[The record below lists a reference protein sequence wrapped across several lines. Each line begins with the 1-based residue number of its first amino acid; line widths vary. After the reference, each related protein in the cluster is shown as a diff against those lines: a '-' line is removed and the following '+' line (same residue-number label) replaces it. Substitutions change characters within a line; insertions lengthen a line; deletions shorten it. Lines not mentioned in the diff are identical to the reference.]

1 MGTKS
6 NQFIPKLKFYHI
18 ILISIILCTFL
29 MLNSNSVNKKRE
41 EAKLEKEKIMD
52 LRKLYARKL
61 DSIGDEKL
69 KEDSNKVCEK
79 ASKELRDYYSGKGDL
94 KSLGIDKNKNVKR
107 EDQGEYIDG
116 LINTISGEGEGSI
129 MDYIMHIIPILALL
143 VIGVLFLPG
152 WLVCCICTC
161 ADCCCCC
168 CCKKSGCKLPF
179 YIITSVF
186 YVFGLAISF
195 YGLSQTTNVF
205 EGLGDTECSL
215 LKFISEVLDGE
226 SELKEPPRWGGI
238 NKIQDL
244 LSRSSDSLS
253 SLRSSTTNQLRDNK
267 DEVETSKN
275 NFENALKTYS
285 QKIKN
290 DVSTEEGNYKK
301 VLTISSESGTYVLDI
316 VNDFGVFDSA
326 NPSQVTPNSFVQRW
340 YLEYSVIAE
349 NSQTQMQTVYENYD
363 GLQRGQAEAQSALN
377 DGISSL
383 NEIKDS
389 FDKVKKKISS
399 VIVKYS
405 DKIDEYG
412 NIGYKAI
419 FSIFLV
425 IDALIAAFISLR
437 MFCKFPTCQSGCL
450 NCLLKSGIHI
460 LWNILAFTTFLTLIL
475 GSLLTLV
482 GTAGNDLISVV
493 SFLVSD
499 ENLGKS
505 NENDIILLGSAAKY
519 LKKCINGNG
528 DLRHEL
534 NLDNGAAK
542 NLDDLK
548 EASNKI
554 EELEEETQALQQK
567 IEYTKYLEN
576 YNKRKMYQT
585 DDFSLVNIDDNK
597 LNSENYNEEW
607 RISCSNNEHSC
618 DSVDSSHSSPYCIKL
633 SSCSSKKVSN
643 WYTTSTDNI
652 KVVDAFIES
661 INTAKFSVS
670 PPTTS
675 TNTKS
680 IENVLK
686 ILDDQYSSFLRTQV
700 SSLVSIVYSMI

>member
-585 DDFSLVNIDDNK
+585 EF
-597 LNSENYNEEW
+597 
-607 RISCSNNEHSC
+607 RGIS
-618 DSVDSSHSSPYCIKL
+618 
-633 SSCSSKKVSN
+633 
-643 WYTTSTDNI
+643 
-652 KVVDAFIES
+652 
-661 INTAKFSVS
+661 
-670 PPTTS
+670 
-675 TNTKS
+675 
-680 IENVLK
+680 
-686 ILDDQYSSFLRTQV
+686 
-700 SSLVSIVYSMI
+700 

>member
-1 MGTKS
+1 M
-6 NQFIPKLKFYHI
+6 
-18 ILISIILCTFL
+18 
-29 MLNSNSVNKKRE
+29 
-41 EAKLEKEKIMD
+41 
-52 LRKLYARKL
+52 
-61 DSIGDEKL
+61 
-69 KEDSNKVCEK
+69 
-79 ASKELRDYYSGKGDL
+79 
-94 KSLGIDKNKNVKR
+94 
-107 EDQGEYIDG
+107 
-116 LINTISGEGEGSI
+116 
-129 MDYIMHIIPILALL
+129 
-143 VIGVLFLPG
+143 
-152 WLVCCICTC
+152 
-161 ADCCCCC
+161 
-168 CCKKSGCKLPF
+168 
-179 YIITSVF
+179 
-186 YVFGLAISF
+186 
-195 YGLSQTTNVF
+195 
-205 EGLGDTECSL
+205 
-215 LKFISEVLDGE
+215 
-226 SELKEPPRWGGI
+226 
-238 NKIQDL
+238 
-244 LSRSSDSLS
+244 
-253 SLRSSTTNQLRDNK
+253 
-267 DEVETSKN
+267 
-275 NFENALKTYS
+275 
-285 QKIKN
+285 
-290 DVSTEEGNYKK
+290 
-301 VLTISSESGTYVLDI
+301 
-316 VNDFGVFDSA
+316 NDFGVFDSA

-585 DDFSLVNIDDNK
+585 DDFSLVNIDDSSKKLNLGEYLNK
-597 LNSENYNEEW
+597 LNSEHYNEEW

-618 DSVDSSHSSPYCIKL
+618 DSVDTSHSSPHCIKL

-643 WYTTSTDNI
+643 WYTSSTDNI

-661 INTAKFSVS
+661 INTAKSIVS
-670 PPTTS
+670 SPTTS

-686 ILDDQYSSFLRTQV
+686 ILDDQYSSFLRTQS
-700 SSLVSIVYSMI
+700 SSLVSIKDAISTFTSIFNDLAGEGGAFDAINCLFIGNNIRIILNSLEKSLGENIRTVGITLTTTGLGMCLSISFTILLNIILNTKDSGNGTTTVKDVDPNVNIINQYDYMNQQNANLNNGNAFNSNGNFNEGLRIIDYNNGM